1 MIQPL
6 QTELSKLLRE
16 QEQLLREQKENGGEY
31 CHALERN
38 NQEVWALRN
47 KYACGSRWGKDVA
60 FDRWWVKQ
68 VAKARN
74 LNSARQ
80 ILTAAAVIAVILFLS
95 YWRQVDAEQS
105 REYEKTHPDTEESQS
120 DQQADSS
127 PIQTPTD
134 QYSDVGFTKAGS
146 AAQRSS
152 ITRIVNGHKYVWTQS
167 DNPELGW
174 DGWHWLQVN

>member
-1 MIQPL
+1 MPL

-16 QEQLLREQKENGGEY
+16 QEQLLQEQKENGGEY
-31 CHALERN
+31 CHALKRN
-38 NQEVWALRN
+38 DEEVWALRN

-74 LNSARQ
+74 LNVWRQ
-80 ILTAAAVIAVILFLS
+80 ILGYGATAAFFVFLCFHS
-95 YWRQVDAEQS
+95 SSGYV
-105 REYEKTHPDTEESQS
+105 EESQS

-127 PIQTPTD
+127 PVQTPAD

-152 ITRIVNGHKYVWTQS
+152 ITRIVDGHKYIWTQS
-167 DNPELGW
+167 DNPQLGW